1 MSKPVSEELDLHRP
15 QARSDLGV
23 PRLSN
28 VSAVKQQ
35 LLQEIIE
42 LQRQLDGT
50 GSAPGGVD
58 FSLIQTYREMIH
70 SRRALFNQLER
81 AGDDAVLD
89 R

>member
-15 QARSDLGV
+15 QGRADLGI

-28 VSAVKQQ
+28 VAAVKQQ

-42 LQRQLDGT
+42 LQRQLDST
-50 GSAPGGVD
+50 SASGGVD

-81 AGDDAVLD
+81 TGDMAPKY
-89 R
+89 

>member
-1 MSKPVSEELDLHRP
+1 MSKPVSDELDLHRP
-15 QARSDLGV
+15 HREELGV

-28 VSAVKQQ
+28 VAAVKQQ

-42 LQRQLDGT
+42 LQRQLDNTSG
-50 GSAPGGVD
+50 GPGGVD

-70 SRRALFNQLER
+70 SRRALFSQLER
-81 AGDDAVLD
+81 GSSE